1 MVASS
6 QHLSVDMLIVDL
18 LSVFK
23 ELIAS
28 IRTPNTQVS
37 STCYR
42 LIDLYLIPYPLIPL
56 SPYPLIPFARNAS
69 LTFGAIFVP

>member
-42 LIDLYLIPYPLIPL
+42 LIDLYLIPL
-56 SPYPLIPFARNAS
+56 SPYTLIPFAPNAS